1 MSRPRTDPVFRKAL
15 GRQLKEAF
23 DKQDRTAKEIARE
36 LGISRQAFYQYLD
49 GIIVPGQHRL
59 PLVLKLLG
67 LSQVTYRKH
76 VFGAEAFG
84 PTHQQ
89 KRRGATQLSL
99 LDALETVRD
108 ADVVV
113 KILNRR
119 SDSLRLGVEIK
130 FAARL

>member
-23 DKQDRTAKEIARE
+23 EKQDRSAREIARE
-36 LGISRQAFYQYLD
+36 LGISRQAFYQYLE
-49 GIIVPGQHRL
+49 GIIVPGHRL
-59 PLVLKLLG
+59 PLVLKILG
-67 LSQVTYRKH
+67 LSQVTYGKH
-76 VFGAEAFG
+76 VFPAEAFG

-99 LDALETVRD
+99 LDALETVRA